1 MGVSPA
7 GGCPRLT
14 EELQMSNVKFYYLKD
29 RNGKIE
35 MYANGTY
42 ISTFNNF
49 DEIMVLIL
57 ALDD

>member
-1 MGVSPA
+1 
-7 GGCPRLT
+7 
-14 EELQMSNVKFYYLKD
+14 MSNVKFHYQKD
-29 RNGKIE
+29 ENGKIK